1 MTLFDRTPAWER
13 KALSVL
19 RYREAIS
26 GLMVRVWQDIGIPAR
41 FCCGLPIPGLFFSIS
56 PFISL
61 SNGFQSVSANSDT
74 VSLNAVVTSA
84 PTANSMIPKRSLSS
98 FANYLRSY
106 F

>member
-1 MTLFDRTPAWER
+1 
-13 KALSVL
+13 
-19 RYREAIS
+19 
-26 GLMVRVWQDIGIPAR
+26 MVRVWQDIGIPAR
-41 FCCGLPIPGLFFSIS
+41 FCCGLPNWGRSRLLPIPALFFSIS

-74 VSLNAVVTSA
+74 AFLNAVVTSA